1 MTYEKIFE
9 TTKKTIM
16 KSDVSNI
23 EGHLAVQVDIVGE
36 GEGAFYI
43 ELKDKQLFV
52 EPYEYYDHDCKFII
66 SADDFIKMVNG
77 KLDPVL
83 AYTTGKLKVEGNVD
97 KALEFKKIVDS
108 VKKQEKKAKSAT
120 KTEKKPAAKKPAA
133 KKAEAKPAAEKKAPA
148 KKTEVKPAEEKKAPA
163 KKAEANPAEEKKAP
177 AKKTEAKPAEEKKA
191 PAKKAEAKPAEEKKA
206 PAKKTTTKKTK

>member
-23 EGHLAVQVDIVGE
+23 EGHLAVQVDIIGE

-66 SADDFIKMVNG
+66 SGDDFIKMVNG

-83 AYTTGKLKVEGNVD
+83 VYTTGKLKIEGSVD
-97 KALEFKKIVDS
+97 KALEFKKIVDL
-108 VKKQEKKAKSAT
+108 VKKQEKKASKT
-120 KTEKKPAAKKPAA
+120 KVAAEKAEKKPAAKKPAA
-133 KKAEAKPAAEKKAPA
+133 KKPAAKKPAAKKTTTKAAEKKTEEKPAAEKKTAT
-148 KKTEVKPAEEKKAPA
+148 KKAAAEKKPATKKATAEKK
-163 KKAEANPAEEKKAP
+163 
-177 AKKTEAKPAEEKKA
+177 
-191 PAKKAEAKPAEEKKA
+191 
-206 PAKKTTTKKTK
+206 